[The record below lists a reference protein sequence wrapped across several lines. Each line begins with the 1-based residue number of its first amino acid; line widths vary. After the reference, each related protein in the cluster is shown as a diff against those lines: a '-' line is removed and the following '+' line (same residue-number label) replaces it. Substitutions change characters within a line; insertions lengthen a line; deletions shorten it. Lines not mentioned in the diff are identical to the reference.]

1 MAQGILPSAAATP
14 SSVEIHSCEKR
25 CMQDFISRQNI
36 ERFRKLLNKA
46 CDEEERR
53 ILCQL
58 LEAEEKKLADSQ
70 AAATGKEP
78 GDQT

>member
-1 MAQGILPSAAATP
+1 
-14 SSVEIHSCEKR
+14 
-25 CMQDFISRQNI
+25 MQDFISRQNI